1 MSGLRRGDAKPS
13 DVARVTVASESNAA
27 GDDPGGREVRVAEP
41 ETALET
47 ARRQLGH
54 AADHLSLD
62 RRIVERLRHP
72 KKVHEVTI
80 PIERDDGS
88 VEVFTG
94 YRAQHDSVRGPYK
107 GGLRYHPD
115 VTRDECVGLGMWM
128 TWKCAVM
135 DLPFGGAKGGVAVD
149 PKALSTAEK
158 ERLTRRF
165 TQELRN
171 VIGPNQDIP
180 APDMGTDSQ
189 TMAWLM
195 DAYSMQ
201 EGETVP
207 GVVTGK
213 PPVVGGSEG
222 RAEAPGRSV
231 AIVTELACEFYDREL
246 EGTTVAV
253 QGYGSVGANAARLLD
268 GWGATVVAVSD
279 VNGAMYDPGGI
290 DTSSVPSHEEEPE
303 AVTEYAETVIPNE
316 ELLTLDVDVLIPAAL
331 GNVITEENADAVRAD
346 LVVEGSN
353 GPTTST
359 ADAVLAER
367 GIPVVP
373 DILANAGGVTVS
385 YFEWLQDINRRSW
398 SLERVNDELETEMR
412 AAWNAVRRE
421 FERRDVTWRDAA
433 YIVAL
438 SRIAEAH
445 ELRGLWP

>member
-1 MSGLRRGDAKPS
+1 MASQPITTHDGS
-13 DVARVTVASESNAA
+13 DIAATESTESES
-27 GDDPGGREVRVAEP
+27 
-41 ETALET
+41 ALET
-47 ARRQLGH
+47 ARRQLYH
-54 AADHLSLD
+54 AANHLD
-62 RRIVERLRHP
+62 IDPNIVERLKHP

-80 PIERDDGS
+80 PTKRDDGT

-94 YRAQHDSVRGPYK
+94 YRAQHDSVRGPFK

-115 VTRDECVGLGMWM
+115 VTKDECVGLGMWM

-135 DLPFGGAKGGVAVD
+135 DLPFGGAKGGVAVN
-149 PKALSTAEK
+149 PKELSSTEK

-165 TQELRN
+165 AQEIRD

-180 APDMGTDSQ
+180 APDMGTDPQ

-201 EGETVP
+201 EGETTP

-222 RAEAPGRSV
+222 REEAPGRSV
-231 AIVTELACEFYDREL
+231 AIITQLVCEYYDCPL
-246 EGTTVAV
+246 EETTVAV

-268 GWGATVVAVSD
+268 DWGATIVAISD
-279 VNGAMYDPGGI
+279 VNGAMYEPDGI
-290 DTSSVPSHEEEPE
+290 DTASVPSHDEEPE
-303 AVTEYAETVIPNE
+303 AVTKYADNVISND

-331 GNVITEENADAVRAD
+331 GNVITKENAEAIAAD
-346 LVVEGSN
+346 LVVEGAN

-359 ADAVLAER
+359 ADSILAKRDVAV
-367 GIPVVP
+367 IP

-385 YFEWLQDINRRSW
+385 YFEWLQDINRRAW
-398 SLERVNDELETEMR
+398 SLERVNDELESEME
-412 AAWNAVRRE
+412 AAWDAVRSE
-421 FERRDVTWRDAA
+421 FEQRDVTWRDAA

-445 ELRGLWP
+445 EARGLWP

>member
-1 MSGLRRGDAKPS
+1 MAAQTDPLRDESG
-13 DVARVTVASESNAA
+13 DVVEPSES
-27 GDDPGGREVRVAEP
+27 ES
-41 ETALET
+41 ALET
-47 ARRQLGH
+47 ARRQLYQ
-54 AADHLSLD
+54 AANHLDIDPS
-62 RRIVERLRHP
+62 IVERLKYP
-72 KKVHEVTI
+72 KKVHEVTV
-80 PIERDDGS
+80 PIKRDDGT
-88 VEVFTG
+88 VEVFTA
-94 YRAQHDSVRGPYK
+94 YRAQHDSVRGPFK

-135 DLPFGGAKGGVAVD
+135 DLPFGGAKGGIAVN
-149 PKALSTAEK
+149 PKGLSSAEN

-165 TQELRN
+165 AQEIRD

-180 APDMGTDSQ
+180 APDMGTDPQ

-201 EGETVP
+201 EGETTP

-222 RAEAPGRSV
+222 REEAPGRSV
-231 AIVTELACEFYDREL
+231 AIVTKLACEYYDRKLKE
-246 EGTTVAV
+246 TTVAV

-268 GWGATVVAVSD
+268 KWGATVVAVSD
-279 VNGAMYDPGGI
+279 VNGAMYEPEGV
-290 DTSSVPSHEEEPE
+290 DTTAVPSHDEKPE
-303 AVTEYAETVIPNE
+303 AVTEYADTVISNV

-331 GNVITEENADAVRAD
+331 GNVITKENAKTVAAD
-346 LVVEGSN
+346 FVVEGAN

-359 ADAVLAER
+359 ADSILAER
-367 GIPVVP
+367 GVVVIP

-385 YFEWLQDINRRSW
+385 YFEWLQDINRRAW
-398 SLERVNDELETEMR
+398 SIERVNDELEAEMH
-412 AAWNAVRRE
+412 AAWDAVQSE
-421 FERRDVTWRDAA
+421 FEQRDVTWRGAA

-445 ELRGLWP
+445 EARGLWP